1 MTPSTDPRPTRPD
14 TARRRAVDQQPE
26 HRGSTRTPPPA
37 RDGRHGPGG
46 SESGSVTA
54 WALAGVA
61 IIGLCVGMAVDLG
74 GQAHAHQRAY
84 SLAAQAAR
92 TAGQEVSASVVAGH
106 APVVDPHAA
115 VRAAHTYLATA
126 GVQGTATVTG
136 GTRITVTVHDTW
148 QPRFLGVAGV
158 GPLDVN
164 ATATARLIRTVG
176 GTEQ

>member
-1 MTPSTDPRPTRPD
+1 MTRRSTSQRFAGAQLPAHRNPGRAGRRDP
-14 TARRRAVDQQPE
+14 AE
-26 HRGSTRTPPPA
+26 
-37 RDGRHGPGG
+37 
-46 SESGSVTA
+46 SERGSVTA
-54 WALAGVA
+54 WALVSVA
-61 IIGLCVGMAVDLG
+61 IIGLCVGIGVDLG
-74 GQAHAHQRAY
+74 GQAHAHQHAY

-92 TAGQEVSASVVAGH
+92 TAGQEVSASVVAGQ

-136 GTRITVTVHDTW
+136 GTKITVTVHDTW

-164 ATATARLIRTVG
+164 ATASARLVRTVG